1 MNNTNGNIWRRL
13 IDRQIVL
20 LVLLILSFLIMTLW
34 LGSTLFPF
42 FAAMVLAYLM
52 DGMVVFL
59 ERRRIPRLVAVLI
72 VFGLFL
78 AGFFALFLW
87 LIPMVVNQITNLV
100 VEVPR
105 IANNAQTFMLEIQE
119 KYITGLNSNYL
130 EQLIPRVAR
139 EMEIKLGQVA
149 THLLGYIPGIIS
161 LFIYLILVP
170 FLVLFFLK
178 DKARILAWLS
188 NFIPRDRSSLLVQVL
203 RDIDR
208 QIGNYI
214 QGKFWEILIMGV
226 SSSLAFLMLDTR
238 FAILLGL
245 LTGLSTL
252 VPYLGVAVVTLPVAF
267 LAFAQWGFFTWPS
280 MKPIIAYAV
289 LQLIDGTILAPVILG
304 VSVRLHPTAIVLA
317 ILICGYI
324 WGYWGL
330 VFAVPI
336 FAGLKSLL
344 DYAFPY
350 LKGDG
355 PYAPPEED
363 TQDSAQ
369 KTGQL

>member
-1 MNNTNGNIWRRL
+1 MNTVNANIWRRL
-13 IDRQIVL
+13 IDRQVVL
-20 LVLLILSFLIMTLW
+20 LTLLILSFLIMTLW

-42 FAAMVLAYLM
+42 FAAIVLAYLM
-52 DGMVVFL
+52 DGMVVFM
-59 ERRRIPRLVAVLI
+59 ERRRVPRLVGVI
-72 VFGLFL
+72 VVFGLFL
-78 AGFFALFLW
+78 AGFFALFFW
-87 LIPMVVNQITNLV
+87 LIPLIVNQITNLV
-100 VEVPR
+100 GELPR
-105 IANNAQTFMLEIQE
+105 IAAATQSFLVEMQE
-119 KYITGLNSNYL
+119 KYISGLHSSYL
-130 EQLIPRVAR
+130 EQLVPRMAR
-139 EMEIKLGQVA
+139 EMEIMLGQVA
-149 THLLGYIPGIIS
+149 THVLGYIPGLLS
-161 LFIYLILVP
+161 FLVYVILVP

-178 DKARILAWLS
+178 DKALILAWMA
-188 NFIPRDRSSLLVQVL
+188 NFIPRDRALLMQVL

-267 LAFAQWGFFTWPS
+267 LAFAQWGFFTWAS

-344 DYAFPY
+344 DYVFPY
-350 LKGDG
+350 VRGDG
-355 PYAPPEED
+355 STAQHEV
-363 TQDSAQ
+363 QDSPAV
-369 KTGQL
+369 TRSHLGQ